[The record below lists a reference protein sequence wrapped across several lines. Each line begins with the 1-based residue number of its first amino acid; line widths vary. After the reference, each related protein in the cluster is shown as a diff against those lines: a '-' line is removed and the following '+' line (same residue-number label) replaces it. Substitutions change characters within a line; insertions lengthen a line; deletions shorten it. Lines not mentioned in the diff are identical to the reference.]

1 MLQRLKNIIKH
12 NRALYSFLLLLISPY
27 RNYLDSRQRKL
38 YELWQRDYKVV
49 RTNKRLYRQPLV
61 SIIVPAYNTPTK
73 YLREMVQS
81 VESQSYDNWELIIVD
96 DASPDTGLKQE
107 ISAIA
112 KTNAKIKP
120 FFLKANHHIAGA
132 TNYGIHKASGEYV
145 ALLDHDD
152 VLHPDAL
159 LRIVEKINNLP
170 DVKFIYTDEVKL
182 DERGRQYQPFF
193 KPDWNTDFLRSVN
206 YITHF
211 AVIQRKLLLELEG
224 EDGNYNGAQDW
235 ELFLRITRI
244 LQPQQIAHVSQI
256 LYYWRVHKNST
267 AQGLDAKPYV
277 IDTQKRALNDD
288 IKCRQVQAQVV
299 RDSTYG
305 AQWRLKYSTPQN
317 LTIKNVLFSESITVG
332 DVIRDETADIIVFSE
347 TMIKDIDNY
356 SDMGDVMR
364 LDIGAVVPSVADEN
378 RVIENLTSILDKK
391 IVECIQTL
399 SRRSFTK
406 HIYLTARY
414 NLGAIDLPVLFIERN
429 KLASIDGLTRITSRL
444 LTKALC
450 DKGLKTLYNPY
461 MTAKEEQ

>member
-81 VESQSYDNWELIIVD
+81 VEPQSYDNWELIIVD
-96 DASPDTGLKQE
+96 DASPDIGLKQE

-193 KPDWNTDFLRSVN
+193 KPDWNADFLRSVN

-277 IDTQKRALNDD
+277 IDAQKRALNDD

-299 RDSTYG
+299 CDSTYG

-317 LTIKNVLFSESITVG
+317 LTIKNVLFSESTTVG
-332 DVIRDETADIIVFSE
+332 DVIRDETADIIVFSG
-347 TMIKDIDNY
+347 TMIKGVDDY

-391 IVECIQTL
+391 IVECIQAL

-414 NLGAIDLPVLFIERN
+414 NLGMIDLPVLFVERS
-429 KLASIDGLTRITSRL
+429 KLALIDESTKITSRL

-461 MTAKEEQ
+461 MTAKEE

>member
-1 MLQRLKNIIKH
+1 MLQRLKNIIKY
-12 NRALYSFLLLLISPY
+12 NRTLYSFLLLLISPY

-49 RTNKRLYRQPLV
+49 CTNKRLYRQPLV

-107 ISAIA
+107 IIAIA
-112 KTNAKIKP
+112 KTNVKIKP

-193 KPDWNTDFLRSVN
+193 KPDWNADFLRSVN

-267 AQGLDAKPYV
+267 AQRLDAKPYV
-277 IDTQKRALNDD
+277 IDAQKRALNDD

-305 AQWRLKYSTPQN
+305 AQWWLKYSTPQN
-317 LTIKNVLFSESITVG
+317 LTIKNVLFSESTTVG

-378 RVIENLTSILDKK
+378 RAIENLTSILDKK
-391 IVECIQTL
+391 IIECIQTL

>member
-12 NRALYSFLLLLISPY
+12 SRALYSFLLLLISPY
-27 RNYLDSRQRKL
+27 RNYLDSRQRRL
-38 YELWQRDYKVV
+38 YESWRCRYEDRPINYKL
-49 RTNKRLYRQPLV
+49 RRQPLV
-61 SIIVPAYNTPTK
+61 SIIVPAYNTPIK

-81 VESQSYDNWELIIVD
+81 VESQSYDNWELVIVD

-120 FFLKANHHIAGA
+120 FFLKANRHIAGA

-152 VLHPDAL
+152 MLHSDAL
-159 LRIVEKINNLP
+159 LRIVEKINNSP
-170 DVKFIYTDEVKL
+170 DVKFIYTDEIKL

-193 KPDWNTDFLRSVN
+193 KPDWNADFLRSVN

-211 AVIQRKLLLELEG
+211 AVMQRKLLLELEG

-235 ELFLRITRI
+235 ELFLRITRM

-277 IDTQKRALNDD
+277 IDTQERALNDD
-288 IKCRQVQAQVV
+288 IKSRQVQAQVV

-305 AQWRLKYSTPQN
+305 AQWRLKYPAPQH
-317 LTIKNVLFSESITVG
+317 LTIKNVLFSESTTVG

-364 LDIGAVVPSVADEN
+364 PDIGAVVPSALDES

-414 NLGAIDLPVLFIERN
+414 NLGMIDLPVLFVERS
-429 KLASIDGLTRITSRL
+429 KLALIDESTKITSRS

-450 DKGLKTLYNPY
+450 NKDLRTLYNPY
-461 MTAKEEQ
+461 MTTKEEK

>member
-1 MLQRLKNIIKH
+1 MNLKHTI
-12 NRALYSFLLLLISPY
+12 
-27 RNYLDSRQRKL
+27 
-38 YELWQRDYKVV
+38 
-49 RTNKRLYRQPLV
+49 
-61 SIIVPAYNTPTK
+61 
-73 YLREMVQS
+73 
-81 VESQSYDNWELIIVD
+81 
-96 DASPDTGLKQE
+96 

-120 FFLKANHHIAGA
+120 FFLKANRHIAGA

-152 VLHPDAL
+152 MLHPDAL
-159 LRIVEKINNLP
+159 LRVVEKINNLP
-170 DVKFIYTDEVKL
+170 DIKFIYTDEIKL
-182 DERGRQYQPFF
+182 DEHGRQYQPFF
-193 KPDWNTDFLRSVN
+193 KPDWNADFLRSVN

-211 AVIQRKLLLELEG
+211 AVMQRKLLLELEG

-244 LQPQQIAHVSQI
+244 LQPQQIANVSQI

-277 IDTQKRALNDD
+277 IDAQERALNDD
-288 IKCRQVQAQVV
+288 IMSRQVQAQVM

-305 AQWRLKYSTPQN
+305 AQWRLRYSMPQN
-317 LTIKNVLFSESITVG
+317 LTIKNVLFSESTAAG

-347 TMIKDIDNY
+347 TMIKDIDDY

-364 LDIGAVVPSVADEN
+364 PDIGAVVPSALDES

-429 KLASIDGLTRITSRL
+429 KLASIDESTRITSRL

-450 DKGLKTLYNPY
+450 DKDLRTLYNPY
-461 MTAKEEQ
+461 MTTKEEK

>member
-1 MLQRLKNIIKH
+1 M
-12 NRALYSFLLLLISPY
+12 
-27 RNYLDSRQRKL
+27 
-38 YELWQRDYKVV
+38 
-49 RTNKRLYRQPLV
+49 
-61 SIIVPAYNTPTK
+61 
-73 YLREMVQS
+73 
-81 VESQSYDNWELIIVD
+81 
-96 DASPDTGLKQE
+96 
-107 ISAIA
+107 
-112 KTNAKIKP
+112 
-120 FFLKANHHIAGA
+120 
-132 TNYGIHKASGEYV
+132 

-170 DVKFIYTDEVKL
+170 DVKFIYTDEIKL

-193 KPDWNTDFLRSVN
+193 KPDWNADFLRSVN

-211 AVIQRKLLLELEG
+211 AVMQRKLLLELEG
-224 EDGNYNGAQDW
+224 ENSNYNGAQDW

-277 IDTQKRALNDD
+277 IDAQERALNDD

-305 AQWRLKYSTPQN
+305 AQWWLKYSTPQN
-317 LTIKNVLFSESITVG
+317 LTIKNVLFSESTTVG

-429 KLASIDGLTRITSRL
+429 KLALIDESIRITSRL

-450 DKGLKTLYNPY
+450 DKDLRTLYNPY
-461 MTAKEEQ
+461 MTTKEEK

>member
-27 RNYLDSRQRKL
+27 RNYLDSRQRRL
-38 YELWQRDYKVV
+38 YESWQCRYEDRSINYKL
-49 RTNKRLYRQPLV
+49 RRQPLV

-73 YLREMVQS
+73 YLRQMVQS
-81 VESQSYDNWELIIVD
+81 VESQSYDNWELIIID

-120 FFLKANHHIAGA
+120 FFLKANRHIAGA

-152 VLHPDAL
+152 MLHPDAL
-159 LRIVEKINNLP
+159 LRVVEKINNLP
-170 DVKFIYTDEVKL
+170 DIKFIYTDEIKL
-182 DERGRQYQPFF
+182 DEHGRQYQPFF
-193 KPDWNTDFLRSVN
+193 KPDWNADFLRSVN

-277 IDTQKRALNDD
+277 IDAQKRALNDD
-288 IKCRQVQAQVV
+288 IKSRQVQAQVM

-305 AQWRLKYSTPQN
+305 AQWRLRYSMPQN
-317 LTIKNVLFSESITVG
+317 LTIKNVLFSESTAAG
-332 DVIRDETADIIVFSE
+332 DVIRDEAADIIVFSE
-347 TMIKDIDNY
+347 TIIKDIDDY

-364 LDIGAVVPSVADEN
+364 LDIGAVVPSVLDES

-391 IVECIQTL
+391 IVECIQAL

-414 NLGAIDLPVLFIERN
+414 NLGMIDLPVLFVERS
-429 KLASIDGLTRITSRL
+429 KLALIDESTKITSRS

-450 DKGLKTLYNPY
+450 DKDLRTLYNPY
-461 MTAKEEQ
+461 MTTKEEK

>member
-1 MLQRLKNIIKH
+1 MLQRLKNIIKY
-12 NRALYSFLLLLISPY
+12 NRTLYSFLLLLISPY

-107 ISAIA
+107 IIAIA
-112 KTNAKIKP
+112 KTNVKIKP

-170 DVKFIYTDEVKL
+170 DVKFIYTDEIKL

-193 KPDWNTDFLRSVN
+193 KPDWNADFLRSVN

-211 AVIQRKLLLELEG
+211 AVMQRKLLLELEG
-224 EDGNYNGAQDW
+224 ENSNYNGAQDW

-277 IDTQKRALNDD
+277 IDAQKRALNDD

-305 AQWRLKYSTPQN
+305 AQWRLKYSTSQH
-317 LTIKNVLFSESITVG
+317 LTIKNVLFSESTTVG

-378 RVIENLTSILDKK
+378 RDIENLTSILDKK

>member
-27 RNYLDSRQRKL
+27 RNYLDSRQRRL
-38 YELWQRDYKVV
+38 YESWQCRYEDKPINYKL
-49 RTNKRLYRQPLV
+49 RRQPLM
-61 SIIVPAYNTPTK
+61 SIIVPTYNTPTK

-107 ISAIA
+107 I
-112 KTNAKIKP
+112 KP
-120 FFLKANHHIAGA
+120 FFLKANRHIAGA

-170 DVKFIYTDEVKL
+170 DVKFIYTDEIKL

-193 KPDWNTDFLRSVN
+193 KPDWNADFLRSVN

-256 LYYWRVHKNST
+256 LYYWRVHKDST

-277 IDTQKRALNDD
+277 IDAQERALNDD

-317 LTIKNVLFSESITVG
+317 LTIKNVLFSESTTVG

-429 KLASIDGLTRITSRL
+429 KLASIDESTRITSRL